1 MDFKNSKKFFLI
13 VTIVVFGTFLRIFL
27 NEKVKIPNFEVMTA
41 ISLLSGSFFGGTIA
55 MLIPVLIMFLSDLYF
70 GNTIIYFFTWSAF
83 ILITIFGNFIKRDSK
98 NFLIKITG
106 AGIFSVLFFY
116 LWTNFGWWL
125 TFGMYPMSFP
135 GLIQCYLAGLP
146 FLKNQLIS
154 AIIFAPGL
162 AIIFSLLFKFFRIT
176 REERAGNKDG
186 LVSASLLK
194 KLFR

>member
-27 NEKVKIPNFEVMTA
+27 NEKVKIPNFEVMTT

-83 ILITIFGNFIKRDSK
+83 ILITIFGNFIKKDSK

-125 TFGMYPMSFP
+125 TFGMYPMNFS

-162 AIIFSLLFKFFRIT
+162 AIIFSLLFKLFRVT
-176 REERAGNKDG
+176 REERIANKG
-186 LVSASLLK
+186 GEFKIKSVK
-194 KLFR
+194 I